1 MGALDGGARGPT
13 VRQGPVV
20 EAAAGAAAEPAAAV
34 AVATAV
40 AAATAAVATT
50 SAAATGAA
58 ATTAIA
64 ATVADAATGAATT
77 TAAVA
82 AAAATGAAAT
92 AAAAAA
98 AAAIATSKWHA
109 SMGPVKAAVYQRVRL
124 RAALAA
130 LHAAPSGPLAAPAAL
145 LAAPCGPL
153 TAPCS
158 CLPCAL
164 RCPASPRSAC
174 CATMASLQ
182 MLGFDHKG
190 RPLQFDTWLDDLQ
203 LYLLRD
209 SRDSVSLFDH
219 TSGAA
224 PAPPATAD
232 SATRSQWLTRNA
244 AARLAIC
251 NHLQLAECAHFG
263 QHRTTHA
270 LYDAVVARYS
280 SPATAALGR
289 LLLPYLFPEL
299 SAFATVEDLR
309 RIGLVME
316 VARTSM
322 IHVGAPHFLWS
333 FEVRYAVHQLNLWPL
348 WCSCAFVR
356 DSSADKLSARAIPCV
371 FLGFPHDAPGW
382 QFYHPTSRRV
392 FPSQDITFDESV
404 PFYRLFPYRSAPP
417 RPPPLFL
424 TPARDLGAARGTASG
439 GAEPGGAES
448 EGAGS
453 GPALRQPVY
462 GLRKA
467 PCEWHDTLRTTLVA
481 LGFAP
486 STADPLLFLHTDTS
500 LLLFYILGYVDDL
513 VFATADSEALTLVKS
528 ELQKR
533 HTYTDLEPS
542 GPYPKLVGCLMY
554 LMTCT
559 RPDLAYPLRL
569 LARYVAPGS
578 HRKGYT
584 FSLGSG
590 SVSWRSTRSSSVLS
604 SSCEAEIYAGAM
616 AAQELRW
623 LTYLLNDLGEQ
634 PCSPPILYV
643 DNKAMIALCQ
653 EH

>member
-1 MGALDGGARGPT
+1 VTGSAAKTSGRSNGPT
-13 VRQGPVV
+13 GDWRSGITGLPEAHLRTTGTAGNTTATSTQPPSTAATPILTPPAAPLGPCTYFLRTGTRSGEVCGLPHTTQCCFGRLTDAWRTQFPDAVELPRWHDLLLQNVPIFDIDFDAILAAMYALADITEGDCYLRVPPDPGTVGAALGASAAAALGASASAAPSAVRQGPVV

-109 SMGPVKAAVYQRVRL
+109 SMGPVKAAVYQRVRWGVVSES
-124 RAALAA
+124 ALAA

-299 SAFATVEDLR
+299 SAFATVEDL
-309 RIGLVME
+309 GPALSGVSQVDPLPGTVPVE
-316 VARTSM
+316 V
-322 IHVGAPHFLWS
+322 
-333 FEVRYAVHQLNLWPL
+333 
-348 WCSCAFVR
+348 
-356 DSSADKLSARAIPCV
+356 
-371 FLGFPHDAPGW
+371 
-382 QFYHPTSRRV
+382 
-392 FPSQDITFDESV
+392 
-404 PFYRLFPYRSAPP
+404 
-417 RPPPLFL
+417 
-424 TPARDLGAARGTASG
+424 ARDLGAARGTASG

-453 GPALRQPVY
+453 GPA
-462 GLRKA
+462 
-467 PCEWHDTLRTTLVA
+467 
-481 LGFAP
+481 
-486 STADPLLFLHTDTS
+486 
-500 LLLFYILGYVDDL
+500 
-513 VFATADSEALTLVKS
+513 
-528 ELQKR
+528 
-533 HTYTDLEPS
+533 
-542 GPYPKLVGCLMY
+542 
-554 LMTCT
+554 
-559 RPDLAYPLRL
+559 
-569 LARYVAPGS
+569 
-578 HRKGYT
+578 
-584 FSLGSG
+584 
-590 SVSWRSTRSSSVLS
+590 
-604 SSCEAEIYAGAM
+604 
-616 AAQELRW
+616 
-623 LTYLLNDLGEQ
+623 
-634 PCSPPILYV
+634 
-643 DNKAMIALCQ
+643 
-653 EH
+653 